1 MRRSQKRRMRRVRNQ
16 IRATGTNPTNTKT
29 KKIAAAGAM
38 ENRKSRPVI
47 TANPK
52 TNQTNAFFG
61 CCRSIAS
68 GLSPN
73 VSELRQ
79 TRHRDLSMSSEA
91 TERLSSATLLDA
103 CWNQRSRTSGVL
115 CPGVPNGRV
124 FSSSSL
130 PPEERFGLNSVRP
143 KRPHGGL
150 IVTSPVN
157 PSEENSHA
165 CGPAASNRNS
175 AKATF
180 GLAWSSL
187 A

>member
-1 MRRSQKRRMRRVRNQ
+1 MNATIAMPRVNLPARRSSSNL
-16 IRATGTNPTNTKT
+16 
-29 KKIAAAGAM
+29 AAM
-38 ENRKSRPVI
+38 
-47 TANPK
+47 
-52 TNQTNAFFG
+52 
-61 CCRSIAS
+61 CRGED
-68 GLSPN
+68 GLSPAMNSINNLRGCVLNASSSWSVMGVNPPN

-165 CGPAASNRNS
+165 CGPAASNRYS
-175 AKATF
+175 AKRGF
-180 GLAWSSL
+180 WLARL
-187 A
+187 D